1 MLYLGYKLARRSYM
15 EKYFDKLIRTNECQ
29 IEFGRLLDLNLVGL
43 TVSVALAMIHDH
55 IDKIFN
61 EKELKMASEKQIEL
75 GKKFNCDFS
84 KLTFDVAFA
93 YIQDIMVMLNL
104 KSIEEQ
110 NIKSGDYVINKY
122 SKKEYI
128 VSSIGNRGDV
138 FFKKGR
144 GESGGAARY
153 LIKINKE
160 KIKEIF
166 KKLEIEYH

>member
-1 MLYLGYKLARRSYM
+1 M
-15 EKYFDKLIRTNECQ
+15 EKYFDKLIRTNEHQ

-43 TVSVALAMIHDH
+43 TVRVALAIIHDD
-55 IDKIFN
+55 IDKRFN
-61 EKELKMASEKQIEL
+61 AKELKMASEKQIEL

-84 KLTFDVAFA
+84 KLTFSVAFA

-110 NIKSGDYVINKY
+110 NIKSGDNVINKY

-128 VSSIGNRGDV
+128 VSSISKEGHV

-144 GESGGAARY
+144 GGSGGAARY

-160 KIKEIF
+160 KLKEIF
-166 KKLEIEYH
+166 KEYDYIVME